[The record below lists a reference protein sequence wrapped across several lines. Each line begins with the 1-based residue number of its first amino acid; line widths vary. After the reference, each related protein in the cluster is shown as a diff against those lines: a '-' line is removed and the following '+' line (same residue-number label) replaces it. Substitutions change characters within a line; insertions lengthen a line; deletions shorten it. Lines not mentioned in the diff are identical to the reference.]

1 MLASV
6 SVVIPTLNA
15 ESHLPGNL
23 SSLAPGLGA
32 GLIKEAIVVDGGS
45 QDRTIEIACDA
56 GCRVISS
63 PKGRGRQLRTGGVN
77 ARGDWLLFLHAD
89 TRLADGWVDALRD
102 HMQRP
107 ERAAAFKLVFDSDEK
122 QARWLERRAALR
134 VRLLGLPYGDQGL
147 FIHKNLYFEIGGFT
161 DQPLMEDVDIIR
173 RIGRRRLDILD
184 VQAVT
189 AADKYERDG
198 WRKRAWR
205 NAFLLIRYFLGA
217 SPAKLARSYD

>member
-1 MLASV
+1 MFASV

-15 ESHLPGNL
+15 ESYLPGNL

-107 ERAAAFKLVFDSDEK
+107 ERAAAFTLVFDSDEK

-147 FIHKNLYFEIGGFT
+147 FIHKNLYIEIGGFT